1 MLRIM
6 LCGAHDTE
14 RYLEDFIHVAT
25 GFDAEVWHYLSG
37 DILHVNHA
45 EASWE
50 ANSRDTVRHAHVCVF
65 VIVEAYGEITWRTE
79 LREALAIGKPI
90 LVFCLDRTYQVYKT
104 LTREAAGV
112 RDPDKQKLVDILREV
127 ESERRLTIIPFSY
140 GGFKDRFKSQLSR
153 LTELALRQMEERNK
167 RAAVARIF
175 NEPTRLSRSELL
187 VGAEIAVDEFEN
199 KIARKQAIRA
209 LAAHRAADEE
219 IIIALMSSME
229 QGVQRLVIE
238 LLPQLYVPRP
248 ADPEFF
254 AHCIS
259 VANRT
264 ADVGVARRLIPALVD
279 IDLPA
284 AVRAMATLELVES
297 GARRRLAET
306 LETYEQHMTD
316 PEVIDGVCSLL
327 ARCLTSESELDW
339 KTRCRAFYER
349 LTSSRPRDRD
359 HSNHNGDARPQ
370 SPDDGNWAAD

>member
-14 RYLEDFIHVAT
+14 RYREDFIHVAN

-45 EASWE
+45 QASWE
-50 ANSRDTVRHAHVCVF
+50 TNSRDTVQHAHVCVF

-79 LREALAIGKPI
+79 LREALVIGKPT

-104 LTREAAGV
+104 LTREAAGIL
-112 RDPDKQKLVDILREV
+112 DPDKQKLVDILSEV
-127 ESERRLTIIPFSY
+127 ESERQLTIIPFSY

-153 LTELALRQMEERNK
+153 LTELALRQMEERNR
-167 RAAVARIF
+167 RAAVARLF

-187 VGAEIAVDEFEN
+187 VGAAIAVDEFEN
-199 KIARKQAIRA
+199 KIARKQAIRV

-229 QGVQRLVIE
+229 QGVQRLAIE

-259 VANRT
+259 VANRA

-306 LETYEQHMTD
+306 LETYEQHIND
-316 PEVIDGVCSLL
+316 PEVVDGVCSLL
-327 ARCLTSESELDW
+327 TRCLTSEAELDW
-339 KTRCRAFYER
+339 KNRCRAFYER
-349 LTSSRPRDRD
+349 LTSGRPRDGG
-359 HSNHNGDARPQ
+359 HSSHNGDGRPQ
-370 SPDDGNWAAD
+370 CPDDGNRAAD

>member
-14 RYLEDFIHVAT
+14 RYREDFIHVAN

-45 EASWE
+45 QASWE
-50 ANSRDTVRHAHVCVF
+50 TNSRDTVRHAHVCVF

-90 LVFCLDRTYQVYKT
+90 LVLCLDRTYQVYKT
-104 LTREAAGV
+104 LTREAAGI
-112 RDPDKQKLVDILREV
+112 RDRDKQKLVDILSEV

-153 LTELALRQMEERNK
+153 LTELALHQMEERNK
-167 RAAVARIF
+167 RAAVARLF
-175 NEPTRLSRSELL
+175 DEPTRLSRSELL

-229 QGVQRLVIE
+229 QGVQRLAIE
-238 LLPQLYVPRP
+238 LLPKLYVPRP

-264 ADVGVARRLIPALVD
+264 ADVGVARRLIPALVG

-284 AVRAMATLELVES
+284 AVRAMATLDLVES

-306 LETYEQHMTD
+306 LETYEQHITD
-316 PEVIDGVCSLL
+316 PEVVDGVCSLL
-327 ARCLTSESELDW
+327 TRCLTGESELDW
-339 KTRCRAFYER
+339 KTRCREFYER
-349 LTSSRPRDRD
+349 LTSGRPRDPN
-359 HSNHNGDARPQ
+359 HSSHNEDGRPQ
-370 SPDDGNWAAD
+370 ESG